1 MKIDMEQ
8 FLAITVALGCAGAV
22 GYAVYADRAE
32 MQGVIAGIEEVA
44 EPNTDPEP
52 APSIT
57 EEIAATVV
65 APAPM
70 PAEPTDLDTA
80 AGIPP
85 VVPDDPGSYAPGPT
99 TEMDQW
105 Q

>member
-44 EPNTDPEP
+44 EPVTDPEP
-52 APSIT
+52 APSVA
-57 EEIAATVV
+57 EEVAATVV

-70 PAEPTDLDTA
+70 PAEPTDLDA
-80 AGIPP
+80 EAGIPP
-85 VVPDDPGSYAPGPT
+85 VVPDVPGSYAPGPT

>member
-44 EPNTDPEP
+44 EPVADPEP
-52 APSIT
+52 APSVA
-57 EEIAATVV
+57 EEVAAAVV
-65 APAPM
+65 APGPM
-70 PAEPTDLDTA
+70 PAEPSDLDAA

-85 VVPDDPGSYAPGPT
+85 VVGTGHGCLADS
-99 TEMDQW
+99 
-105 Q
+105 

>member
-1 MKIDMEQ
+1 MEQ

-22 GYAVYADRAE
+22 GYAVYADRAQ
-32 MQGVIAGIEEVA
+32 MQGVIAGVEEVA
-44 EPNTDPEP
+44 EPIADPEP
-52 APSIT
+52 APSA
-57 EEIAATVV
+57 EEVAAAIV
-65 APAPM
+65 APVPM

-85 VVPDDPGSYAPGPT
+85 VVPDDPESYAPGPT